1 MTSMPELEH
10 RHTHTEAM
18 LSVEDAL
25 SRILS
30 FVEPLEPVR
39 LPLADVVGMVLA
51 GDVTSE
57 LDVPPLDNSAMDGYA
72 VRAGDVAGASEGT
85 PSTLR
90 IIGKIAA
97 GQLPSAPVTAGT
109 AIRIMTGAPIPDG
122 ADSVVPFEET
132 DEVERRRDG
141 RALDEVSVNMPAALG
156 AHVRLAGRDITKGQ
170 TVLKAGTVLR
180 PAQIGLL
187 ASLGHPKASVH
198 RRPVVAILATGDE
211 LAQPGE
217 VLPEGRIYDS
227 NSPGL
232 TAAVLEAGG
241 VPKPIGFA
249 RDDLGSVNA
258 KLDEG
263 LDADLLITSA
273 GVSKGDFDMVKDVLS
288 ERGEMQFWSVRM
300 RPGKPLAFGLLSA
313 GGPSGQGETGTQ
325 SVPNLDGQS
334 VTRNVPH
341 LGLPGNPV
349 SALVAFEQFGR
360 PAIARMLG
368 RGPVPRPTVRAVLAD
383 PIRNADGR
391 RVFARAV
398 VTRRDDKYHASL
410 TGNQS
415 SNLLTSMAEANGLA
429 ICPEDVPGM
438 GVGEEVEVLMLQWPP
453 EVF

>member
-1 MTSMPELEH
+1 MPELEH
-10 RHTHTEAM
+10 RHVHTEAM

-30 FVEPLEPVR
+30 FVEPLETVAVPI
-39 LPLADVVGMVLA
+39 AEAVGMVL
-51 GDVTSE
+51 GSDVTSD
-57 LDVPPLDNSAMDGYA
+57 LNVPPLDNSAMDGYA
-72 VRAGDVAGASEGT
+72 VRAGDVAEASEGA
-85 PSTLR
+85 PCTLR
-90 IIGKIAA
+90 IIGTIAA
-97 GQLPSAPVTAGT
+97 GQMPSDPVTAGT
-109 AIRIMTGAPIPDG
+109 AIRIMTGAPIPAG

-132 DEVERRRDG
+132 DEVERRTEG
-141 RALDEVSVNMPAALG
+141 RPMDEVSVNMPAPLG
-156 AHVRLAGRDITKGQ
+156 AHIRAAGRDITRGQ
-170 TVLKAGTVLR
+170 TVLTAGTVMR

-187 ASLGHPKASVH
+187 ASLGHPNASVH
-198 RRPVVAILATGDE
+198 RRPIVAILATGDE

-217 VLPEGRIYDS
+217 ELPEGRIYDS

-232 TAAVLEAGG
+232 AAAVVEAGG

-249 RDDLGSVNA
+249 RDDLDSVNA

-288 ERGEMQFWSVRM
+288 ERGEMEFWSVRM

-313 GGPSGQGETGTQ
+313 SGSVGKPETRSVSNKRTQG
-325 SVPNLDGQS
+325 
-334 VTRNVPH
+334 VTRSVPH

-360 PAIARMLG
+360 PAIAKMLG

-410 TGNQS
+410 TGDQS
-415 SNLLTSMAEANGLA
+415 SNLLTSMAGANGLA

-453 EVF
+453 EIF

>member
-1 MTSMPELEH
+1 MTSMPEIEH
-10 RHTHTEAM
+10 RHVHTEAM
-18 LSVEDAL
+18 LDVEDAL

-30 FVEPLEPVR
+30 FVEPLESVQVPI
-39 LPLADVVGMVLA
+39 AEAVGMVLA
-51 GDVTSE
+51 DDVTSG
-57 LDVPPLDNSAMDGYA
+57 LNVPPLDNSAMDGYA
-72 VRAGDVAGASEGT
+72 VRAGDVAGASEET
-85 PSTLR
+85 PCTLR
-90 IIGKIAA
+90 IVGTIAA
-97 GQLPSAPVTAGT
+97 GQLPSDPVTAGT
-109 AIRIMTGAPIPDG
+109 AIRIMTGAPIPAG
-122 ADSVVPFEET
+122 ADAVVPFEET
-132 DEVERRRDG
+132 DEVERRSEG
-141 RALDEVSVNMPAALG
+141 RPLDEVSINMPAALG
-156 AHVRLAGRDITKGQ
+156 AHIRTAGRDITEGQ
-170 TVLKAGTVLR
+170 TVLQAGTVLR

-187 ASLGHPKASVH
+187 ASLGHLNAIVH

-211 LAQPGE
+211 LTQPGE
-217 VLPEGRIYDS
+217 ELPEGRIYDS

-232 TAAVLEAGG
+232 AAAVAEAGG

-249 RDDLGSVNA
+249 RDNLDSVNA

-288 ERGEMQFWSVRM
+288 KRGEMEFWSVRM

-313 GGPSGQGETGTQ
+313 SGSHTGARGVPSPCTQG
-325 SVPNLDGQS
+325 
-334 VTRNVPH
+334 VTRSVPH

-398 VTRRDDKYHASL
+398 VTRRDGKYHASL
-410 TGNQS
+410 TGDQS
-415 SNLLTSMAEANGLA
+415 SNLLTSMAGANGLA

-438 GVGEEVEVLMLQWPP
+438 EVGEEVEVLMLQWPP